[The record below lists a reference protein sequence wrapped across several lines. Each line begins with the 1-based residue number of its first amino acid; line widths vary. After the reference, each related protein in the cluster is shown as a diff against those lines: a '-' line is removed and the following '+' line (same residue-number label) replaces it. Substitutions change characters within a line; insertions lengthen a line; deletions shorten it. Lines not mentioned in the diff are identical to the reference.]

1 MTVLG
6 ERTSA
11 RENRRADW
19 VRFPRPSS
27 VSSLVQHSFD
37 PGTALECVR
46 GISQNQQ
53 LQLHICL

>member
-46 GISQNQQ
+46 Y
-53 LQLHICL
+53 